1 MDKEKK
7 QAKQP
12 VVKGRKIL
20 VVKRKKVAPKKASG
34 ALPTFQKRRAQT
46 TVAVTAAAVDNA
58 AAAAADADD
67 PFDTMLAS
75 LPNDCALGIQAL
87 QQNVDTCIAIPI
99 PSDTGNYIK
108 GVLELHLYRQLHADD
123 SRGDTAVSRELA
135 DLLAANTIRKLSSPS
150 REINPLQVILFTADY
165 EQAARNT
172 IHRDPSSSSPTL
184 EEIATEWLMRQLPHL
199 TGQRIAYTDFQ
210 GRWSVDTADNTG
222 GQTLDRVLETLT
234 RQQLLLLAPLERSY
248 QLWLPTWGVVLQAWE
263 TARKKALM
271 NLKRSSY
278 KERSLSAMQQKYSPI
293 STVLLLDWMESIGQ
307 VELIDRPAG
316 KFVRLPSEVDE

>member
-1 MDKEKK
+1 MDKEKQQDK
-7 QAKQP
+7 KP
-12 VVKGRKIL
+12 IIKGRKVL
-20 VVKRKKVAPKKASG
+20 VVKRKKAAPKKASG
-34 ALPTFQKRRAQT
+34 TLPTFRKRPQPTA
-46 TVAVTAAAVDNA
+46 VAI
-58 AAAAADADD
+58 ADADAVD
-67 PFDTMLAS
+67 DTAATEADDEFDTMLAS

-87 QQNVDTCIAIPI
+87 QQNTDTCVSIPI

-135 DLLAANTIRKLSSPS
+135 DLLATNTIRKLSSPS
-150 REINPLQVILFTADY
+150 RELNPLQVILFATDY
-165 EQAARNT
+165 ERAARNT
-172 IHRDPSSSSPTL
+172 ILRDSSSSSSSSN
-184 EEIATEWLMRQLPHL
+184 EAATEWMMRQLPHL
-199 TGQRIAYTDFQ
+199 TGQRIAYADLQ
-210 GRWSVDTADNTG
+210 RRWSVDSVMG

-234 RQQLLLLAPLERSY
+234 RQQLFLLAPMERSY

-293 STVLLLDWMESIGQ
+293 STTLLLDWMESIGQ

-316 KFVRLPSEVDE
+316 KFVRLPAEVDG